1 MKYFRKEIENE
12 MTLSEYIKSP
22 RIDRDKDYG
31 EYIISQIGDITLPKD
46 KLEVFCEYLRFSGKY
61 DNRFDKKTLEEIHKI
76 ILRFPM
82 LSKDAIYTISS
93 YYIEDL
99 FSSGEILSTLDKM
112 LKAFGETDEMFKVF
126 KIYLDE
132 KAKDLDS
139 KYEKE
144 SEELD
149 SYKEEYGEKFIQHLK
164 FMMKR
169 KHISLDRIVKSMP
182 DKELIKKDEEHLLE
196 IAYRTRIYMG
206 MCNPVSYRYYEKY
219 LDDET
224 LDGMPEQ
231 PKYYIN
237 LGGTT
242 EEDATFTKTEFLKG
256 MEKGKV
262 KIKK

>member
-1 MKYFRKEIENE
+1 MCKIVHVIKPEHKRIFYSFLKANNALEQFKRNCRYRGNNIEWF
-12 MTLSEYIKSP
+12 TSS
-22 RIDRDKDYG
+22 
-31 EYIISQIGDITLPKD
+31 
-46 KLEVFCEYLRFSGKY
+46 
-61 DNRFDKKTLEEIHKI
+61 
-76 ILRFPM
+76 
-82 LSKDAIYTISS
+82 SS

-99 FSSGEILSTLDKM
+99 FSDGEILSTLDKM

-169 KHISLDRIVKSMP
+169 KHIRLDRIVKSMP

-206 MCNPVSYRYYEKY
+206 MCNPVSY
-219 LDDET
+219 
-224 LDGMPEQ
+224 
-231 PKYYIN
+231 
-237 LGGTT
+237 
-242 EEDATFTKTEFLKG
+242 
-256 MEKGKV
+256 
-262 KIKK
+262 